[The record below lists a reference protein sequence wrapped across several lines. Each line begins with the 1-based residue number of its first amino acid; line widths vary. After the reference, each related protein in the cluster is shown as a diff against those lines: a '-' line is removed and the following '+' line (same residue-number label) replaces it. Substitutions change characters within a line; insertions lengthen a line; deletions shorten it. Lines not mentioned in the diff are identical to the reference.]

1 MFQFGQHASH
11 FVVFLDKMYNASL
24 ESCYKVL
31 MLKGRRYFMTRSQN
45 KKDSRSAHL
54 QRIIDKILI
63 ACLGV
68 TMEIIAEE
76 CWTDKVMGHKLL

>member
-1 MFQFGQHASH
+1 
-11 FVVFLDKMYNASL
+11 
-24 ESCYKVL
+24 
-31 MLKGRRYFMTRSQN
+31 MTRSQN